1 MQNLYVSPAVQ
12 CEICEEMTHY
22 AGYDRYRYKDKYQ
35 SYIEIQFIPRCA
47 IHDYSESYT
56 IAIQHRCIRR
66 FIQAQLLEYATIS
79 HITPCDPKE
88 TTYQKDP
95 DDHFPDYAWVMHYKS
110 KNHDQAVYV
119 VWSNDDI
126 QFYLLGIEQPS
137 L

>member
-66 FIQAQLLEYATIS
+66 FIQATMRDGLAASGQLQFMSQGTVALAS
-79 HITPCDPKE
+79 GVFKPGP
-88 TTYQKDP
+88 
-95 DDHFPDYAWVMHYKS
+95 
-110 KNHDQAVYV
+110 AV
-119 VWSNDDI
+119 SRII
-126 QFYLLGIEQPS
+126 QVLAALWIHQDVA
-137 L
+137 